1 MPRHK
6 WSQCEGAKQVVVDK
20 KIWSTLW
27 ASRAKPEWLIDLRD
41 WKCLWVCGWHVC
53 ADISVRAHWL
63 YLVES
68 SNKRYYNWFPQYFC
82 VVLLVTSCTVWILLV
97 LYNEPLQSIA
107 STVIITNALQLT
119 QTDRNHKTSISW
131 NIQAGNLK
139 WSVNDNVFVMMAV
152 YPQCVI
158 VNMMVG
164 CEYAYE
170 N

>member
-1 MPRHK
+1 MTGSVCESVGGMCVQIFQCMPTD
-6 WSQCEGAKQVVVDK
+6 C
-20 KIWSTLW
+20 IWLNHPIKDIITLI
-27 ASRAKPEWLIDLRD
+27 PTVPLR
-41 WKCLWVCGWHVC
+41 GIAYH
-53 ADISVRAHWL
+53 
-63 YLVES
+63 
-68 SNKRYYNWFPQYFC
+68 
-82 VVLLVTSCTVWILLV
+82 ILHSMDSV

-131 NIQAGNLK
+131 NIQARNLK

-152 YPQCVI
+152 YPQCVN

-170 N
+170 NEGYFLP